1 MAGLKKLSPQH
12 ELFVKEYIANG
23 FNAAAAYR
31 NVYGDNP
38 SNGTTAAR
46 LARDPL
52 IQEAIAKE
60 MHERCKELQI
70 NEDKILLKLNE
81 MAFADK
87 DDEVYGPSVQ
97 LKALDMLQKQLGLQ
111 TKNIKAEVDNKINI
125 EVTIEDE

>member
-1 MAGLKKLSPQH
+1 MALKKLSPQH
-12 ELFVKEYIANG
+12 KLFAKEYVANG

-31 NVYGDNP
+31 AAYNTEEDGG
-38 SNGTTAAR
+38 SGAR

-52 IQEAIAKE
+52 IQEEVRRE
-60 MHERCKELQI
+60 MHERCEALQI
-70 NEDKILLKLNE
+70 NEDRILMKLAE

-87 DDEVYGPSVQ
+87 DDEVYGPSVS